1 MSANTESKEI
11 SEIVSEINEK
21 ITNIQSMIETR
32 STNEN
37 VDIRR
42 QMDELKAL
50 LKTYEDSNPTENSVG
65 LNDINFA
72 LSKQS
77 MTIEEREELL
87 NTKIRQ
93 IEMAKERNGQTKN
106 MLTTFIIINVVVLL
120 VFIGLIVI
128 KTRK

>member
-37 VDIRR
+37 VDIRG
-42 QMDELKAL
+42 QMDDLKAL

>member
-1 MSANTESKEI
+1 MATPPADITN
-11 SEIVSEINEK
+11 IVNEINDK
-21 ITNIQSMIETR
+21 ITDIQSMIETR
-32 STNEN
+32 NTNEN
-37 VDIRR
+37 VDIRG

-50 LKTYEDSNPTENSVG
+50 LKTYEDATPTENSVG

-77 MTIEEREELL
+77 MTIDEREELL

-106 MLTTFIIINVVVLL
+106 MLTIFIIINVVVLL
-120 VFIGLIVI
+120 VFIGLII
-128 KTRK
+128 LKSKK

>member
-1 MSANTESKEI
+1 MATPSANITN
-11 SEIVSEINEK
+11 IVNEINEK
-21 ITNIQSMIETR
+21 MSSIQIMIENR
-32 STNEN
+32 NTNEN
-37 VDIRR
+37 VDIRG

-50 LKTYEDSNPTENSVG
+50 LKTYEDATPTENSVG

-93 IEMAKERNGQTKN
+93 IEMATERNGQTKN
-106 MLTTFIIINVVVLL
+106 MLTIFIIINVVVLL
-120 VFIGLIVI
+120 VFIGLII
-128 KTRK
+128 LKSKK